1 MGKQK
6 DHTWGKS
13 EQGDHIWG
21 NEWIGRSCMGKW
33 VERGIINGEMGGQG
47 DYKWGNGRTG
57 GI

>member
-21 NEWIGRSCMGKW
+21 NEWIRRSQMGKG
-33 VERGIINGEMGGQG
+33 VDRGIINGEMGGQG
-47 DYKWGNGRTG
+47 DNKWGNGWTG
-57 GI
+57 G

>member
-21 NEWIGRSCMGKW
+21 NEWIGRSGMGKW
-33 VERGIINGEMGGQG
+33 VEREIIHGEMGG
-47 DYKWGNGRTG
+47 
-57 GI
+57 

>member
-21 NEWIGRSCMGKW
+21 NEWIGRSQMGKG
-33 VERGIINGEMGGQG
+33 VDRGIINGEMGGQG
-47 DYKWGNGRTG
+47 DHRYRK
-57 GI
+57 